1 MEVEF
6 DEKILTTSDIEKSVK
21 DAGYKAYT
29 SSVKS
34 SKKKDTALVK
44 LIVCFSLLVI
54 LMYVTMGHM
63 IGLHLPKFLSGTA
76 NALRYAGVQL
86 ILIVPI
92 LIIYNHFFISGY
104 KKLFKGAPN
113 MDSLIALGATASIIY
128 GIFAM
133 IRMTQGLNS
142 GDLGLVDE
150 YRHNLY
156 FESAGMILTLVSF
169 GKYLESL
176 SKKKTSYAL
185 DKLITLTTSLS
196 SFSSVSIL
204 DKISLF
210 SSASFIALSFKR
222 LIISSSMVSFNNRF
236 TSFSCSCFIS
246 LMWFL

>member
-1 MEVEF
+1 
-6 DEKILTTSDIEKSVK
+6 
-21 DAGYKAYT
+21 
-29 SSVKS
+29 
-34 SKKKDTALVK
+34 
-44 LIVCFSLLVI
+44 
-54 LMYVTMGHM
+54 MGHM

-92 LIIYNHFFISGY
+92 LIIYNLFFISGY

-142 GDLGLVDE
+142 GDLVLVDE

-176 SKKKTSYAL
+176 SKKKTTNAIT
-185 DKLITLTTSLS
+185 KLIGLAPKTARVIKNNEEVVIDAKDVNVNDIVIVKKGDLVPVDGVVIDCRNEEHCAAWRDLVRELKPREIMMYTIDRETPAQNLQKVTVEEMTAIAEPLLKEG
-196 SFSSVSIL
+196 F
-204 DKISLF
+204 KIQ
-210 SSASFIALSFKR
+210 IKG
-222 LIISSSMVSFNNRF
+222 
-236 TSFSCSCFIS
+236 
-246 LMWFL
+246 

>member
-1 MEVEF
+1 
-6 DEKILTTSDIEKSVK
+6 
-21 DAGYKAYT
+21 
-29 SSVKS
+29 
-34 SKKKDTALVK
+34 
-44 LIVCFSLLVI
+44 
-54 LMYVTMGHM
+54 MYVTMGHM

-142 GDLGLVDE
+142 GDFGLVDE

-169 GKYLESL
+169 GKYLESYPHAL
-176 SKKKTSYAL
+176 GILLLHLKKCGYFFVFFL
-185 DKLITLTTSLS
+185 PFYHHLCYNYLVIQD
-196 SFSSVSIL
+196 IL
-204 DKISLF
+204 LYISNIWIHLHP
-210 SSASFIALSFKR
+210 L
-222 LIISSSMVSFNNRF
+222 L
-236 TSFSCSCFIS
+236 
-246 LMWFL
+246 

>member
-1 MEVEF
+1 MKQKFNIEGMTCSACSAHVDRAVRKLNGVISCNVNLLSNTMEVEF
-6 DEKILTTSDIEKSVK
+6 DEKKLTTSDIEKSVK

-104 KKLFKGAPN
+104 KKICN
-113 MDSLIALGATASIIY
+113 
-128 GIFAM
+128 
-133 IRMTQGLNS
+133 
-142 GDLGLVDE
+142 
-150 YRHNLY
+150 
-156 FESAGMILTLVSF
+156 ILLH
-169 GKYLESL
+169 
-176 SKKKTSYAL
+176 
-185 DKLITLTTSLS
+185 
-196 SFSSVSIL
+196 FS
-204 DKISLF
+204 
-210 SSASFIALSFKR
+210 
-222 LIISSSMVSFNNRF
+222 
-236 TSFSCSCFIS
+236 
-246 LMWFL
+246 